1 MDIEWKKIKRVITG
15 KASEQEKQEVETW
28 KKESGQRE
36 GFYKDAVSYYERISE
51 GNDDLSQEE
60 IARAWQRVRE
70 RTPKRRRVSRQIIG
84 WIAGAVIF
92 TGLFFGVR
100 LLFTEP
106 MGDVPRK
113 VEAEGIRLV
122 LSDGTTHT
130 VQVEKQVALDI
141 PGFEVNEKEGLRQL
155 EKKEE
160 VSDKKEV
167 TYNEVIVPRGAD
179 YQLTLADGT
188 RVMLNSDSRIRFPDE
203 FEGNERRVYVQG
215 EVYFKVAH
223 DENCPFFVETEAMT
237 VRVLGTEFN
246 VKAYEETGTAT
257 TLVSGRVGV
266 KTETDSLTLVPGE
279 QCEVD
284 EVSGRLTVREADLVT
299 VLAWKNG
306 EFVFKDVALKDMMN
320 ELSRWYDMEVVY
332 ESEALKNDRYY
343 IYVERSKMLEEVL
356 DKVALTGN
364 MKYKMDGK
372 KVIISRQ

>member
-15 KASEQEKQEVETW
+15 KASEQEKREVDAW
-28 KKESGQRE
+28 KKGSEQRE
-36 GFYKDAVSYYERISE
+36 GFYEDAVSYYGRIPE

-70 RTPKRRRVSRQIIG
+70 RTPKRRCVSHQIIG
-84 WIAGAVIF
+84 WIAGAAIF

-106 MGDVPRK
+106 MRDVPRK

-155 EKKEE
+155 EKQQEMP
-160 VSDKKEV
+160 DKKED

-203 FEGNERRVYVQG
+203 FEGNERRVYVRG

-246 VKAYEETGTAT
+246 VKAYEGTGTAT

-266 KTETDSLTLVPGE
+266 KTKTDSLTLVPGE

-284 EVSGRLTVREADLVT
+284 EVSGRLMVREADLVT

-320 ELSRWYDMEVVY
+320 ELSRWYNMEVEY
-332 ESEALKNDRYY
+332 ELEVLKNDRYY
-343 IYVERSKMLEEVL
+343 IYVGRSKTLEEVL
-356 DKVALTGN
+356 DKLALTGN
-364 MKYKMDGK
+364 MKYKIDGK

>member
-84 WIAGAVIF
+84 WIAGAAIF

-167 TYNEVIVPRGAD
+167 TYNEVIVPHGAD

>member
-15 KASEQEKQEVETW
+15 KASEQEKREVDAW
-28 KKESGQRE
+28 KKGSEHRE
-36 GFYKDAVSYYERISE
+36 GFYEDAVSYYGRIPE

-70 RTPKRRRVSRQIIG
+70 RTPKRRCVSHQIIG
-84 WIAGAVIF
+84 WIAGAAIF

-106 MGDVPRK
+106 MRDVPRK

-155 EKKEE
+155 EKQQEMP
-160 VSDKKEV
+160 DKKED

-203 FEGNERRVYVQG
+203 FEGNERRVYVRG

-246 VKAYEETGTAT
+246 VKAYEGTGTAT

-266 KTETDSLTLVPGE
+266 KTKTDSLTLVPGE

-284 EVSGRLTVREADLVT
+284 EVSGRLMVREADLVT
-299 VLAWKNG
+299 LLAWKNG

-320 ELSRWYDMEVVY
+320 ELSRWYDMEVEY
-332 ESEALKNDRYY
+332 ELEVLKNDRYY
-343 IYVERSKMLEEVL
+343 IYVGRSKTLEEVL
-356 DKVALTGN
+356 DKLALTGN
-364 MKYKMDGK
+364 MKYKIDGK

>member
-15 KASEQEKQEVETW
+15 NASEQEKQEVETW

-36 GFYKDAVSYYERISE
+36 EFYEDAVSYYDHISE

-60 IARAWQRVRE
+60 IARAWLQVRA
-70 RTPKRRRVSRQIIG
+70 RTSKHGRLSRQMIG
-84 WIAGAVIF
+84 WIAGAAVF
-92 TGLFFGVR
+92 AGLLFGVR

-106 MGDVPRK
+106 MRDVPKK
-113 VEAEGIRLV
+113 VETEGIRLV
-122 LSDGTTHT
+122 LSDGTTHV
-130 VQVEKQVALDI
+130 VQTEEQVTLDI

-155 EKKEE
+155 ETKHETP
-160 VSDKKEV
+160 DKKEV

-188 RVMLNSDSRIRFPDE
+188 RVMLNSDSWIRFPNE
-203 FEGNERRVYVQG
+203 FQGNERRVYVQG

-223 DENCPFFVETEAMT
+223 DENCPFFVATEAMT

-246 VKAYEETGTAT
+246 VKAYEKTGTAT
-257 TLVSGRVGV
+257 TLVSGRVSV
-266 KTETDSLTLVPGE
+266 KTDTDSLILIPGE

-284 EVSGRLTVREADLVT
+284 RVSGRLTVREADLVT

-306 EFVFKDVALKDMMN
+306 EFVFKDVTLEDMMS
-320 ELSRWYDMEVVY
+320 ELSRWYDMEVMY

-343 IYVERSKMLEEVL
+343 IYVERSKKLEEVL
-356 DKVALTGN
+356 NKVALIGN
-364 MKYKMDGK
+364 MKYKIDGK

>member
-84 WIAGAVIF
+84 WIAGAAIF

-106 MGDVPRK
+106 MRDVPRK

-155 EKKEE
+155 EKQQEMP
-160 VSDKKEV
+160 DKKED

-203 FEGNERRVYVQG
+203 FEGNERRVYVRG

-246 VKAYEETGTAT
+246 VKAYEGTGTAT

-266 KTETDSLTLVPGE
+266 KTKTDSLTLVPGE

-284 EVSGRLTVREADLVT
+284 EVSGRLMVREADLVT

-320 ELSRWYDMEVVY
+320 ELSRWYDMEVEY
-332 ESEALKNDRYY
+332 ELEVLKNDRYY
-343 IYVERSKMLEEVL
+343 IYVGRSKTLEEVL
-356 DKVALTGN
+356 DKLALTGN
-364 MKYKMDGK
+364 MKYKIDGK

>member
-1 MDIEWKKIKRVITG
+1 MDIEWEKIKRVITG
-15 KASEQEKQEVETW
+15 KASEQEKREVDAW
-28 KKESGQRE
+28 KKGSEQRE
-36 GFYKDAVSYYERISE
+36 GFYEDAVSYYGRIPE

-70 RTPKRRRVSRQIIG
+70 RTPKRRCVSHQIIG
-84 WIAGAVIF
+84 WIAGAAIF

-106 MGDVPRK
+106 MRDVPRK

-155 EKKEE
+155 EKQQEMP
-160 VSDKKEV
+160 DKKED

-203 FEGNERRVYVQG
+203 FEGNERRVYVRG

-246 VKAYEETGTAT
+246 VKAYEGTGTAT

-266 KTETDSLTLVPGE
+266 KTKTDSLTLVPGE

-284 EVSGRLTVREADLVT
+284 EVSGRLMVREADLVT

-320 ELSRWYDMEVVY
+320 ELSRWYDMEVEY
-332 ESEALKNDRYY
+332 ELEVLKNDRYY
-343 IYVERSKMLEEVL
+343 IYVGRSKTLEEVL
-356 DKVALTGN
+356 DKLALTGN
-364 MKYKMDGK
+364 MKYKIDGK

>member
-84 WIAGAVIF
+84 WIAGAAIF

-167 TYNEVIVPRGAD
+167 TYN
-179 YQLTLADGT
+179 
-188 RVMLNSDSRIRFPDE
+188 
-203 FEGNERRVYVQG
+203 
-215 EVYFKVAH
+215 
-223 DENCPFFVETEAMT
+223 
-237 VRVLGTEFN
+237 
-246 VKAYEETGTAT
+246 
-257 TLVSGRVGV
+257 
-266 KTETDSLTLVPGE
+266 
-279 QCEVD
+279 
-284 EVSGRLTVREADLVT
+284 
-299 VLAWKNG
+299 
-306 EFVFKDVALKDMMN
+306 
-320 ELSRWYDMEVVY
+320 
-332 ESEALKNDRYY
+332 
-343 IYVERSKMLEEVL
+343 
-356 DKVALTGN
+356 
-364 MKYKMDGK
+364 
-372 KVIISRQ
+372 

>member
-36 GFYKDAVSYYERISE
+36 GFYKDAVSYYKRISE

-84 WIAGAVIF
+84 WIAGAAIF

>member
-84 WIAGAVIF
+84 WIAGAAIF

>member
-15 KASEQEKQEVETW
+15 KASEQEKREVDAW
-28 KKESGQRE
+28 KKGSEQRE
-36 GFYKDAVSYYERISE
+36 GFYEDAVSYYGRIPE

-70 RTPKRRRVSRQIIG
+70 RTPKRRCVSHQIIG
-84 WIAGAVIF
+84 WIAGAAIF

-106 MGDVPRK
+106 MRDVPRK

-155 EKKEE
+155 EKQQEMP
-160 VSDKKEV
+160 DKKED

-246 VKAYEETGTAT
+246 VKAYEGTGTAT

-266 KTETDSLTLVPGE
+266 KTKTDSLTLVPGE

-284 EVSGRLTVREADLVT
+284 EVSGRLMVREADLVT

-320 ELSRWYDMEVVY
+320 ELSRWYDMEVEY
-332 ESEALKNDRYY
+332 ELEVLKNDRYY
-343 IYVERSKMLEEVL
+343 IYVGRSKTLEEVL
-356 DKVALTGN
+356 DKLALTGN
-364 MKYKMDGK
+364 MKYKIDGK

>member
-15 KASEQEKQEVETW
+15 KASEQEKREVDAW
-28 KKESGQRE
+28 KKGSEQRE
-36 GFYKDAVSYYERISE
+36 GFYEDAVSYYGRIPE

-70 RTPKRRRVSRQIIG
+70 RTPKRRCVSHQIIG
-84 WIAGAVIF
+84 WIAGAAIF

-106 MGDVPRK
+106 MRDVPRK

-155 EKKEE
+155 EKQQEMP
-160 VSDKKEV
+160 DKKED

-203 FEGNERRVYVQG
+203 FEGNERRVYVRG

-246 VKAYEETGTAT
+246 VKAYEGTGTAT

-266 KTETDSLTLVPGE
+266 KTKTDSLTLVPGE

-284 EVSGRLTVREADLVT
+284 EVSGRLMVREADLVT

-320 ELSRWYDMEVVY
+320 ELSRWYDMEVEY
-332 ESEALKNDRYY
+332 ELEVLKNDRYY
-343 IYVERSKMLEEVL
+343 IYVGRSKTLEEVL
-356 DKVALTGN
+356 DKLALTGN
-364 MKYKMDGK
+364 MKYKIDGK

>member
-15 KASEQEKQEVETW
+15 KASEQEKREVDAW
-28 KKESGQRE
+28 KKGSEQRE
-36 GFYKDAVSYYERISE
+36 GFYEDAVSYYGRIPE

-70 RTPKRRRVSRQIIG
+70 RTPKRRCVSHQIIG
-84 WIAGAVIF
+84 WIAGAAIF

-106 MGDVPRK
+106 MRDVPRK

-155 EKKEE
+155 EKQQEMP
-160 VSDKKEV
+160 DKKED

-179 YQLTLADGT
+179 YQLNV
-188 RVMLNSDSRIRFPDE
+188 R
-203 FEGNERRVYVQG
+203 G

-246 VKAYEETGTAT
+246 VKAYEGTGTAT

-266 KTETDSLTLVPGE
+266 KTKTDSLTLVPGE

-284 EVSGRLTVREADLVT
+284 EVSGRLMVREADLVT

-320 ELSRWYDMEVVY
+320 ELSRWYDMEVEY
-332 ESEALKNDRYY
+332 ELEVLKNDRYY
-343 IYVERSKMLEEVL
+343 IYVGRSKTLEEVL
-356 DKVALTGN
+356 DKLALTGN
-364 MKYKMDGK
+364 MKYKIDGK